1 MFGSQRRW
9 CVILG
14 LCLWGLSRLSVVGG
28 EARTAS
34 RSAAATPSLTPS
46 PTEVIDEAIRRGWT
60 ENQLVPSAAAEAG
73 EFCRRCFL
81 DLLGR
86 IPRVAE
92 LERYEADR
100 GADKKLRLVRSL
112 LTDEAYRD
120 EYARHWASLWTN
132 LLVGRQGAADRNDAV
147 DRDGM
152 FQFMLQAFST
162 NKPYD
167 RLVYEL
173 ISATGGNR
181 PGSAGFNGAVNYLAG
196 KLEDGAT
203 LATAHTSR
211 LFLGLQV
218 QCTQCHNHPFN
229 DCKQNQFWQLN
240 SFFRQ
245 TVALRR
251 FEPGTN
257 QVRYVELANQDFAGE
272 DRPMEPEQARV
283 YYELRNGE
291 LEAAFPVFVDGTA
304 IGRSGLLQDINR
316 RDELA
321 RLIVGSDDLPRA
333 AVNRMWAH
341 FLGYGFT
348 KPIDDMGPHN
358 PPLDPELLDY
368 LAGQLRERQ
377 FDLRQLMEWIVLSQP
392 YGLSSR
398 SHARNA
404 ADDPTRGQPPR
415 FSRFYLRQMSPEQL
429 YESLQVVM
437 RVDDSSG
444 DPPQQAEARQQ
455 WLRQFTIALGTDEG
469 DETTTF
475 DGTITQTLM
484 MFNGQLMQQ
493 ATRLEPGSFLAH
505 ITSDTRGRPVRQI
518 QEMFLAALGRRPTR
532 RELQRAQTLVA
543 GQPDEEPTAWQD
555 LWWALLNSN
564 EFILIH

>member
-1 MFGSQRRW
+1 MAVTSAGAGSSQ
-9 CVILG
+9 
-14 LCLWGLSRLSVVGG
+14 
-28 EARTAS
+28 AS
-34 RSAAATPSLTPS
+34 S
-46 PTEVIDEAIRRGWT
+46 PIEFINESIRQGWT
-60 ENQLVPSAAAEAG
+60 ENQLVPSPAAEDG
-73 EFCRRCFL
+73 EFCRRCYL

-100 GADKKLRLVRSL
+100 TPDKQRRLVRML
-112 LTDEAYRD
+112 LTDQPYRD
-120 EYARHWASLWTN
+120 ELARHWAAVWTN
-132 LLVGRQGAADRNDAV
+132 LLIGRQGGADRNEAV

-152 FQFMLQAFST
+152 FQYLLDAFTT

-167 RLVYEL
+167 RMVYEL

-181 PGSAGFNGAVNYLAG
+181 SGSDGFNGAVNYLAG
-196 KLEDGAT
+196 KLDDDAT
-203 LATAHTSR
+203 LATAHVSR

-229 DCKQNQFWQLN
+229 DWKQNQFWQLN

-251 FEPGTN
+251 FEPGSN

-291 LEAAFPVFVDGTA
+291 LEAAFPVFVDGQT
-304 IGRSGLLQDINR
+304 IGRSGYLEDVNR
-316 RDELA
+316 REELA
-321 RLIVGSDDLPRA
+321 RMVVASDYLARA
-333 AVNRMWAH
+333 AVNRLWAH

-358 PPLDPELLDY
+358 PPVYPELLDH
-368 LAGQLRERQ
+368 LAGQLRDRQ
-377 FDLRQLMEWIVLSQP
+377 FDLQQLMEWIVLSEP

-398 SHARNA
+398 CQTRNV
-404 ADDPTRGQPPR
+404 ADDPTRGQLPR
-415 FSRFYLRQMSPEQL
+415 FSRFYLRQMTPEQL

-437 RVDDSSG
+437 RSDADTG
-444 DPPQQAEARQQ
+444 DAVPQAEARQQ

-469 DETTTF
+469 DDATTF

-493 ATRLEPGSFLAH
+493 ATSLEPGSYLAR
-505 ITSDTRGRPVRQI
+505 ITAQTQGQPVRQI
-518 QEMFLAALGRRPTR
+518 QELFLTALSRRPTR
-532 RELQRAQTLVA
+532 GELQRAQALVTGQSDGGPA
-543 GQPDEEPTAWQD
+543 GWQD